1 MNPFSKLT
9 LILYVCFHEKIPE
22 INRKIYYI
30 PIFVHLQDPQKPKNL
45 RPIRQMIFRTAKLQ
59 SAEQTE
65 LK

>member
-9 LILYVCFHEKIPE
+9 LILYVCFHKKNPRKLIEKLIT
-22 INRKIYYI
+22 Y
-30 PIFVHLQDPQKPKNL
+30 FVHLQDPQKPKNL

-59 SAEQTE
+59 SAELTE

>member
-1 MNPFSKLT
+1 MCVFTK
-9 LILYVCFHEKIPE
+9 KIPDILIE
-22 INRKIYYI
+22 KSITYT
-30 PIFVHLQDPQKPKNL
+30 PIFVHPQDPQKPKNL